1 MLHLLM
7 KGIATMVFLDK
18 VNRYLKKIKSFRIA
32 AMLLV
37 ESGLQDVVSTLDSI
51 SKYGI
56 ECEGNPFLR
65 KIMEYWG
72 VEYGLLIPKILTS
85 GIIIYTA
92 YKMNK
97 MSYKIKG
104 EYLLYGASICWLCG
118 AITHL
123 FLE

>member
-1 MLHLLM
+1 MPNIN
-7 KGIATMVFLDK
+7 GIATMIFLDK
-18 VNRYLKKIKSFRIA
+18 INNNLKKVRGFRIA
-32 AMLLV
+32 AMLLA
-37 ESGLQDVVSTLDSI
+37 ESGMQDVVLTLDNI

-56 ECEGNPFLR
+56 ECEGNPLLR

-72 VEYGLLIPKILTS
+72 VENGLFIPKILVF
-85 GIIIYTA
+85 GIIICTA

-97 MSYKIKG
+97 VNYKVKG

>member
-1 MLHLLM
+1 
-7 KGIATMVFLDK
+7 MVFPDE
-18 VNRYLKKIKSFRIA
+18 VNSYLKKIKGFRIA
-32 AMLLV
+32 VMLLA
-37 ESGLQDVVSTLDSI
+37 ESGMQDVVLTLDSI

-72 VEYGLLIPKILTS
+72 VEYGLLIPKILAS

-97 MSYKIKG
+97 MSYKFKG

>member
-1 MLHLLM
+1 M

-37 ESGLQDVVSTLDSI
+37 ESGLQDVVSTLGSI

-72 VEYGLLIPKILTS
+72 VENGLLIPKIVAS
-85 GIIIYTA
+85 VIIIYTA
-92 YKMNK
+92 HKMNK

-104 EYLLYGASICWLCG
+104 EYLLYGASICWLYG
-118 AITHL
+118 AVAHL